1 MILRCGL
8 RWDDQLLDKQSIAA
22 SHTGSHSRLL
32 AGPGTGKTLVITRRI
47 LYLIQELHIAPD
59 DILILT
65 FTRAAAQ
72 ELRNRINDTLPEDT
86 PQPKIYTLHSFALRQ
101 LLLNSDK
108 LDHLPSPLR
117 IADDWE
123 ERYIIQEDLKSLLS
137 LNRIR
142 DVQELFNQLSADWQ
156 TLSAESGQFSPEP
169 RFIGA
174 WQEHRSLFGYTLR
187 SELVYQLKRCLEQIP
202 DFQLEATIQH
212 LLVDEYQDLNKCD
225 LAIINALTN
234 QGPELFIAGDDDQ
247 SIYGFRKAHPKG
259 IRAFLDEYPNSE
271 DLPINI
277 CKRCDS
283 DILALAEFV
292 ADLDLN
298 RIPKGTITPK
308 DTPSGEVTI
317 LSFNDQF
324 EEAEAIASLCSSLIT
339 QDGYAPSEI
348 LILSRINTNNS
359 LSINI
364 EDAFQRLSIPLS
376 VDVSGNSPLDTDAGR
391 LVLSILRLIRNISD
405 HLSWRRILQLRR
417 NQIGDGIIGSLLDK
431 CRTNGLT
438 FYELLL
444 AIEEDSV
451 IIDRYNNRIKQEL
464 DTVNTF
470 VNSVVENFDVE
481 NLSKEEFIS
490 LANEITNWVTGDN
503 EVVREISTYL
513 NDQIGDTQI
522 TSLLDALLLVETT
535 GIDIEQEID
544 PNSVNMLTMHKA
556 KGLTSEAVIVLA
568 CEDEIIPGREE
579 REPAL
584 GDERRLLF
592 VSLSRAKHKLFVSYC
607 TNRIRQQSY
616 LGRNPGT
623 TRRNL
628 SRFLR
633 DAPVRPVSG
642 VDYIKNRSSQE

>member
-1 MILRCGL
+1 M
-8 RWDDQLLDKQSIAA
+8 RWDDQLLDKQRIAA

-47 LYLIQELHIAPD
+47 LYLIQELSVAPD

-72 ELRNRINDTLPEDT
+72 ELRNRIKDSLPEDT
-86 PQPKIYTLHSFALRQ
+86 PQPRIYTLHSFALRQ

-123 ERYIIQEDLKSLLS
+123 ERHIIQEDLKTLLS

-156 TLSAESGQFSPEP
+156 TLSAESGQFSPDP
-169 RFIGA
+169 QFIGA

-202 DFQLEATIQH
+202 DFQLEATFQH

-234 QGPELFIAGDDDQ
+234 QGPELFISGDDDQ
-247 SIYGFRKAHPKG
+247 SIYGFRKAHPQG
-259 IRAFLDEYPNSE
+259 IRAFLDEYPNAK

-292 ADLDLN
+292 ADLDIN
-298 RIPKGTITPK
+298 RIPKGTKTPK
-308 DTPSGEVTI
+308 DTPSGEVI
-317 LSFNDQF
+317 LLNFRNQY
-324 EEAEAIASLCSSLIT
+324 EEAEAIASLCSSLIF

-359 LSINI
+359 LSII
-364 EDAFQRLSIPLS
+364 LEKAFQRLSIPLS
-376 VDVSGNSPLDTDAGR
+376 VDVSGNSPLDTDVGR
-391 LVLSILRLIRNISD
+391 LVLSIMRLLRNISD
-405 HLSWRRILQLRR
+405 HLSWRTILKLRR
-417 NQIGDGIIGSLLDK
+417 NQIGDGIIGSLLDE
-431 CRTNGLT
+431 CRIKGLS
-438 FYELLL
+438 FFELLI
-444 AIEEDSV
+444 AIEEESV
-451 IIDRYNNRIKQEL
+451 VLDRYNNRIKQEL
-464 DTVNTF
+464 DTIKTF
-470 VNSVVENFDVE
+470 VNSLVEKYDIDNFS
-481 NLSKEEFIS
+481 NEEFIS
-490 LANEITNWVTGDN
+490 LSNEITNWVTDDT
-503 EVVREISTYL
+503 EVREEISTYI
-513 NDQIGDTQI
+513 NDQIREAQI
-522 TSLLDALLLVETT
+522 TSLIDALLLLETT

-544 PNSVNMLTMHKA
+544 RNSVNMLTMHKA

-568 CEDEIIPGREE
+568 CEDEIIPGRDE
-579 REPAL
+579 REPDL

-623 TRRNL
+623 TRRTL

-633 DAPVRPVSG
+633 YAPIKPVSG
-642 VDYIKNRSSQE
+642 VSCIQNRKLQS

>member
-1 MILRCGL
+1 M
-8 RWDDQLLDKQSIAA
+8 RWDDQLLEKQSIAA

-32 AGPGTGKTLVITRRI
+32 AGPGTGKTLVITRRV
-47 LYLIQELHIAPD
+47 LYLIKELHIEPD

-72 ELRNRINDTLPEDT
+72 ELRDRIKDSLPVDT
-86 PQPKIYTLHSFALRQ
+86 PQPKIFTLHSFALRQ

-137 LNRIR
+137 LSRIR
-142 DVQELFNQLSADWQ
+142 DVQELFNKLSADWQ
-156 TLSAESGQFSPEP
+156 TLSAESGQFSPDP

-174 WQEHRSLFGYTLR
+174 WQEHRALFGYTLR

-212 LLVDEYQDLNKCD
+212 LLVDEYQDLNRCD

-247 SIYGFRKAHPKG
+247 SIYGFRKAHPQG
-259 IRAFLDEYPNSE
+259 IRGFLDQYPNAK
-271 DLPINI
+271 DLNINV

-283 DILALAEFV
+283 DILGLAEFV
-292 ADLDLN
+292 ADLDIN
-298 RIPKGTITPK
+298 RIPKGTITPD
-308 DTPSGEVTI
+308 DTPSGEVIVLTF
-317 LSFNDQF
+317 SDQF
-324 EEAEAIASLCSSLIT
+324 EEAEGIASLCSSLIS
-339 QDGYAPSEI
+339 QDGYTPSEI
-348 LILSRINTNNS
+348 LILSRVNTNNS
-359 LSINI
+359 LSKVL
-364 EDAFQRLSIPLS
+364 EEAFQRHSIPFS
-376 VDVSGNSPLDTDAGR
+376 VDISGNSPLDTDAGR

-405 HLSWRRILQLRR
+405 SLSWRSILKLRK
-417 NQIGDGIIGSLLDK
+417 NHIGDGIIGSLLDK
-431 CRTNGLT
+431 CRTKGLS

-451 IIDRYNNRIKQEL
+451 IIDRYNNRIKQEFEI
-464 DTVNTF
+464 VNAF
-470 VNSVVENFDVE
+470 MNSLVENYDVD
-481 NLSKEEFIS
+481 NLSKEEFIT
-490 LANEITNWVTGDN
+490 LANEIANWVTKDN
-503 EVVREISTYL
+503 EVGTQISTYF
-513 NDQIGDTQI
+513 NGQIGDTQI

-556 KGLTSEAVIVLA
+556 KGLTSEAVIVIA

-607 TNRIRQQSY
+607 THRVGQQSF

-623 TRRNL
+623 KRRNL
-628 SRFLR
+628 TRFLR
-633 DAPVRPVSG
+633 DAPVKPIDG
-642 VDYIKNRSSQE
+642 VDYIQNRSSQE